1 MRDII
6 DNGMSGYRIQN
17 GINIYINV
25 YECYIIMLSSVIIK
39 HRCQFTGN
47 QWIHIELCIIS
58 IPLRFPALNN
68 MCAIANLKSI
78 DYSVVKR

>member
-6 DNGMSGYRIQN
+6 DNGMSGDRIQN

-39 HRCQFTGN
+39 HRCQFTGS
-47 QWIHIELCIIS
+47 Q
-58 IPLRFPALNN
+58 
-68 MCAIANLKSI
+68 
-78 DYSVVKR
+78 

>member
-25 YECYIIMLSSVIIK
+25 YECYIIMLNSVIIK
-39 HRCQFTGN
+39 HTCQFTGN
-47 QWIHIELCIIS
+47 Q
-58 IPLRFPALNN
+58 
-68 MCAIANLKSI
+68 
-78 DYSVVKR
+78 